1 MKTAIVLGWG
11 SKPDE
16 KGRHIE
22 ERSSLQ
28 GKSVGQKL
36 DEKEYGLEVGWKR
49 VWIKGWMRKE
59 YGLKVEWEKSMD

>member
-1 MKTAIVLGWG
+1 L
-11 SKPDE
+11 DE

-49 VWIKGWMRKE
+49 RYIERRSSLNEQNMDKK
-59 YGLKVEWEKSMD
+59 LDEKKIG